1 MWLRRYPLPALGS
14 SRVIHWEYFTTRS
27 CAVLTS
33 SAPLSPALL
42 RSSIHL
48 AVIGSVAFFHA
59 ARSAPSM
66 TWIGVLRLGM
76 AARAV
81 FFHSSHFRARARGC
95 SAPEMALV
103 PFFTAAGQAASFGFF
118 LTDQKTPVYEI

>member
-59 ARSAPSM
+59 ARSTPSM
-66 TWIGVLRLGM
+66 TWIGVFRLVT
-76 AARAV
+76 AARPILS
-81 FFHSSHFRARARGC
+81 HSSHLRPRSRESA
-95 SAPEMALV
+95 APELASITFLRSSGRPSYLALFITNNSTV
-103 PFFTAAGQAASFGFF
+103 
-118 LTDQKTPVYEI
+118 L

>member
-1 MWLRRYPLPALGS
+1 MGLERCPIYVLGS
-14 SRVIHWEYFTTRS
+14 SRIIHLEYFTTRS

-66 TWIGVLRLGM
+66 TWIGVLRLAT
-76 AARAV
+76 AARPILS
-81 FFHSSHFRARARGC
+81 HSSHLRPRSRESA
-95 SAPEMALV
+95 APEFASITFFRSSGRPSYLAL
-103 PFFTAAGQAASFGFF
+103 FITNNNTE
-118 LTDQKTPVYEI
+118 L